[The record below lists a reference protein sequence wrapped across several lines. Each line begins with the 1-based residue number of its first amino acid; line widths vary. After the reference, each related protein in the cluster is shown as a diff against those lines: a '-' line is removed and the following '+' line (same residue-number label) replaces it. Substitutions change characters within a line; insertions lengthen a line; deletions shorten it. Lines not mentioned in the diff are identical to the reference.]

1 MKIKLQENE
10 VSIVKLGDSKENNGV
25 YTRTVT
31 FEMNGRQFDREIL
44 LTPNG
49 TGADYEDFNNFYAMN
64 KETVDAS
71 LTEYFSENHTY
82 LNQPNP

>member
-1 MKIKLQENE
+1 
-10 VSIVKLGDSKENNGV
+10 
-25 YTRTVT
+25 
-31 FEMNGRQFDREIL
+31 MNGQQFDREIL

-49 TGADYEDFNNFYAMN
+49 TGADYQDFDNFYAMN